1 MAITPESILFGS
13 QFFRWCQDNG
23 ETIVIQH
30 ETVLIEEGRITPNLY
45 LVLEGSGQ
53 VRTTRES
60 EDEGTSSIEL
70 AVIGAGQFVGEM
82 SLLEDRLPVATVIA
96 LPDSHWIR
104 INYKRLVSAAK
115 DKQLAVSTYQVFAE
129 SSPYSSA
136 SRTHSFT
143 VGGVNVNRY
152 AKYCLS
158 LGSGTNLMWHGWP
171 SRVKG
176 WSLNSKRRLFTRVK
190 HLKRSLSY

>member
-23 ETIVIQH
+23 ETIVVQH

-70 AVIGAGQFVGEM
+70 AVIGAGN
-82 SLLEDRLPVATVIA
+82 LLAKCHYWKTGCRWQRSSRYQIATG
-96 LPDSHWIR
+96 S
-104 INYKRLVSAAK
+104 
-115 DKQLAVSTYQVFAE
+115 VSTT
-129 SSPYSSA
+129 S
-136 SRTHSFT
+136 
-143 VGGVNVNRY
+143 
-152 AKYCLS
+152 
-158 LGSGTNLMWHGWP
+158 
-171 SRVKG
+171 G
-176 WSLNSKRRLFTRVK
+176 WSQPWQKTNS
-190 HLKRSLSY
+190 